1 MGENAVAKGCIIANV
16 EMTNPDQH
24 AGSIVVAERDARR
37 FSAARTVVI
46 EFPSSDAAKTFYHS
60 AEYEIA
66 RNERA
71 YAAQMNLMVVEGV

>member
-24 AGSIVVAERDARR
+24 AGYRALSDTQGIFR
-37 FSAARTVVI
+37 ARTVVI

>member
-16 EMTNPDQH
+16 EVTNPDQY
-24 AGSIVVAERDARR
+24 AGHRALSETQGI
-37 FSAARTVVI
+37 SHARTVVI

-71 YAAQMNLMVVEGV
+71 NAAQMNLMVVEGV

>member
-1 MGENAVAKGCIIANV
+1 MAKGCIIANV

-24 AGSIVVAERDARR
+24 AAYRALSETQGISR
-37 FSAARTVVI
+37 ARTVVI

>member
-1 MGENAVAKGCIIANV
+1 MAKGCIIANV
-16 EMTNPDQH
+16 EMTNPDRH
-24 AGSIVVAERDARR
+24 AGYRALSDTQGIFR
-37 FSAARTVVI
+37 SRTVVI